1 MTTHEILQDLIGQ
14 IEDENLLKL
23 MADELKLK
31 QEKPEKPTIWEE
43 KRDLEN
49 KLGQIQGECEKLLTI
64 ISYDLGSPLNS
75 LKSIADLLML
85 DVQMVDNPMLTDSA
99 RYLSSQIE
107 TLQQK
112 MANLIE
118 WASIRVKNYQIK
130 PETFKLCDIA
140 QQLIDDLKKQA
151 QNKGITVNL
160 PEEKEIWVR
169 TDRNMMRVVLQNL
182 LSNAVKFAR
191 KGDQITLEC
200 EYKENTVRFGITDT
214 GIGMSAAKIQG
225 IFQVE
230 RKNNQRGTANEAGLG
245 LGLPIVKTLLELH
258 EIPFE
263 ISSERGK
270 GTSVSLEIPKGEIH

>member
-1 MTTHEILQDLIGQ
+1 MSTHEILQDLIGQ

-23 MADELKLK
+23 ITDELKRK
-31 QEKPEKPTIWEE
+31 QENPEKPTIWEE
-43 KRDLEN
+43 KQDLEN
-49 KLGQIQGECEKLLTI
+49 KLAQAQGECEKLLTI

-85 DVQMVDNPMLTDSA
+85 DVQMVDNPMLSDSA
-99 RYLSSQIE
+99 RYLNTQIE

-118 WASIRVKNYQIK
+118 WASIRVKNYQFK
-130 PETFKLCDIA
+130 PESFKLCDIA
-140 QQLIDDLKKQA
+140 QKLIDDLRKQA
-151 QNKGITVNL
+151 QNKGIKVNL
-160 PEEKEIWVR
+160 PEEREIWVR
-169 TDRNMMRVVLQNL
+169 ADRNMMRVVLQNF

-200 EYKENTVRFGITDT
+200 ENTENTVKLSITDT
-214 GIGMSAAKIQG
+214 GIGMSPAKIQG
-225 IFQVE
+225 IFQIE

-245 LGLPIVKTLLELH
+245 LGMPIVKTLLALH

-263 ISSERGK
+263 IASERGK
-270 GTSVSLEIPKGEIH
+270 GTSISLEIPKGEIH